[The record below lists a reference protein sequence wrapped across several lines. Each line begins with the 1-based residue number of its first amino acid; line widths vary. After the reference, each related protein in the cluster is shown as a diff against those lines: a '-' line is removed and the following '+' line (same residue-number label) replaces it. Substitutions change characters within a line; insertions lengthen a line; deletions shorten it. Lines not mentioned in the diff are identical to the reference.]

1 MYQVDDL
8 EWLDICVRLRSSGM
22 PVAEI
27 RRYAGLV
34 RDGGGNEHERLGLL
48 REHQNRV
55 TAQIAELNRC
65 LEVISHKVKV
75 YEEHVAGGT
84 AGALW
89 TASGG

>member
-1 MYQVDDL
+1 
-8 EWLDICVRLRSSGM
+8 M